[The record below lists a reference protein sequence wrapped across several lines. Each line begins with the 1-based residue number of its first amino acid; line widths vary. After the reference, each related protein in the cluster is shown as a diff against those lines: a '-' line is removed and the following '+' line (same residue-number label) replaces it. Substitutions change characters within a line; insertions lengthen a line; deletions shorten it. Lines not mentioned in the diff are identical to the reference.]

1 MKKYLVIVESPAK
14 SKTLVKYL
22 GNEFVVEASIG
33 HVKDLPAKKI
43 GVDLENNF
51 APEYEVIAGKQKTLD
66 AIKKAART
74 VEAIYLATDPDR
86 EGEAIAWHIAEE
98 INTKKKE
105 IYRATFNE
113 ITKNAVLHAI
123 ANPIRLNKD
132 LFEAQQ
138 ARRILDRLVGYKISP
153 LLWQKVKSGLS
164 AGRVQS
170 VAVRIICE
178 REEEIQNFKAVEFWT
193 IDAHVRADNPP
204 DFILRLTEIDGKKPV
219 LSKENDAKKI
229 LQEIENAEFKVAKVE
244 KKEVKRAP
252 SPPFITSTLQQ
263 EAARRLRFP
272 ASMTMSLAQLLFEG
286 INVGEEGPVGL
297 ITYMRTDST
306 RISEEALG
314 AARQFIKQNFAKEY
328 LPAQARVYKNKKTA
342 QDAHEAIRPTSM
354 EWTPDRVKPFLDKPQ
369 FKLYQLI
376 WNRFIA
382 SQMSNAVFMQTRVE
396 SLVNQRYLFS
406 TTGLTNIFSGF
417 LALYEEGKDE
427 EVNNQNSGAEQ
438 AEEERKIPPLKEGD
452 LLKVLEIK
460 PQQNFTQ
467 PPPRFSESSLIKEL
481 EKKGIGRPST
491 YAAIVSTIQEKE
503 YVLKEKG
510 KFIPTDLGKIVTNI
524 LVKTFPEILD
534 IRFTAMMEDQ
544 LDRVEE
550 GKVNWADLLRE
561 FYIQFEKRLA
571 EAPTQM
577 RNVRGETHPT
587 EVMCEKCGAKM
598 IIRWGRR
605 GHFLACPNYPKCRNT
620 KEYNTDTEGNI
631 QVVKPA
637 ETEINCEKC
646 GRPMIIRTGKR
657 GRFLACSGY
666 PECRNTK
673 PYPIGVTCP
682 TCGGNLVERMSQ
694 RGRVFYSCSNYPD
707 CHFILREAPLRKPC
721 PECKTA
727 SFLIVEWRNG
737 KKQMRCPN
745 PKCGYRR
752 DLIESEE

>member
-66 AIKKAART
+66 AIKKAARS

-113 ITKNAVLHAI
+113 ITKKAVLHAI

-229 LQEIENAEFKVAKVE
+229 LHEIENAQFKVAKVE

-272 ASMTMSLAQLLFEG
+272 ASMTMSLAQRLYEG
-286 INVGEEGPVGL
+286 INIGEEGPVGL

-314 AARQFIKQNFAKEY
+314 AARQFIKQNFEKEY

-369 FKLYQLI
+369 FILYQLI

-427 EVNNQNSGAEQ
+427 EVNNQNSGAEL

-577 RNVRGETHPT
+577 RNVRGETLPT

-673 PYPIGVTCP
+673 PYPIGVACP

-707 CHFILREAPLRKPC
+707 CHFILREAPLRTPC
-721 PECKTA
+721 PECKT
-727 SFLIVEWRNG
+727 SNFLIVEWRNG
-737 KKQMRCPN
+737 KKQARCPN
-745 PKCGYRR
+745 PKCSYRK
-752 DLIESEE
+752 DLKESEE